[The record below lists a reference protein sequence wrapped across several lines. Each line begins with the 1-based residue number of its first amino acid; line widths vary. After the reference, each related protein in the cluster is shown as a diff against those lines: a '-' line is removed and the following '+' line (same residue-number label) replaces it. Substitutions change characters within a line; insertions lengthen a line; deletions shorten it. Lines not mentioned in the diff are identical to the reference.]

1 MGVGGGGRGLRG
13 EGKGNAPFACCSHS
27 SPLASRL
34 SPLAA
39 LPGLRWIRLLYCY
52 PSYFSPALIEA
63 IGCTLPRGIEPRSTI
78 KWYQTRGPR
87 AESYGHWTDGAT
99 KQQSCRARVQN
110 QCRRG
115 V

>member
-1 MGVGGGGRGLRG
+1 MPRSRVAHTRRL
-13 EGKGNAPFACCSHS
+13 

-87 AESYGHWTDGAT
+87 AESYGHWTDGDRWGHEA
-99 KQQSCRARVQN
+99 AEL
-110 QCRRG
+110 
-115 V
+115 